1 MVKIGKLSYT
11 HYTLILCASLLMLAC
26 FVWFEQRLSSNA
38 DEQLQQAYTN
48 AQQIII
54 DKELACIE
62 MVQGVLTDTPNLQ
75 RNWSSIIDLA
85 ERKKVIL
92 TIYKNDTLHIW
103 TSNVLNSEDA
113 YESIHTGAGFIKAK
127 NGYYVTYKQVR
138 GSYTYL
144 FYSDIKTSYPFRNQ
158 YIENRFDPDL
168 GFIKEG
174 FIFNHPLKEF
184 VDIHSLNNSYLF
196 SLQIFSF
203 TEKTPN
209 HLIIG
214 ILLSL
219 CLLLFSAH
227 VLARHYIQIH
237 LWPTTFLFWGLFI
250 YLRWLNIFFHLPD
263 FIYEFKLFQPQIY
276 ASSVWFPSLGD
287 LLINSILVLWYF
299 IILEN
304 RTSRKEEEKTKRP
317 PAQFWAQFVVYLL
330 FCFVAAHIAVSF
342 IRSLTI
348 DSQISFNINDV
359 FTINL
364 FTYLGLIVCIIIS
377 LTVYFIARNFIRF
390 LKRQTTSFGLTLS
403 YIICAFMVYGLVVN
417 LFIESDYFHTLVT
430 ALLLGSFFI
439 FKSLQL
445 KLNRFQ
451 QYFVVIFAISFI
463 SAISINHW
471 LNIKELENRKLFAA
485 KLVSQNDITTD
496 YFLRN
501 VEKKMVSDDYIIDYF
516 QNPILVKS
524 QFEKRIRQLYFTGYL
539 SKFDVSVLDYDSM
552 GYFFKQKSAYSY
564 NQVNRLYKNNSIET
578 INTHFRYLND
588 KANIKGYL
596 GKFEIRNNGVKI
608 GYIFILLQP
617 KLIQDENRFDE
628 LLIDGFRQNKRKNID
643 YSYAV
648 YKDKNL
654 VYQSGDYPYRIKNT
668 WGETNN
674 EFRAFTENE
683 YDHLLYTDE
692 QPLTIIISK
701 QSDSLLQTI
710 GLFSFIFTFC
720 TVTLIL
726 ILFVYVGLNAQFL
739 NRLPLYQTAFIQYI
753 RHGFN
758 RLLMIDKPDIL
769 YIRTRIQTSIV
780 FIVFITL
787 LFTSYFTISFITQKY
802 NNRQTERL
810 MKKLRNV
817 VLTVE
822 NENIATDDY
831 NKYSELGAFINQI
844 ADFYD
849 TDITLFDANGKVM
862 ASSISKIYDEGVVS
876 SMMHPSA
883 YYHLKLL
890 RESQFSQDEN
900 IALLDFQAAY
910 APVFKNKSEVLG
922 YLQLPYFN
930 QQADLLAEIS
940 SVIVGFINLYVL
952 LFIIIGVIAYLVS
965 RNISYPLTLIQQ
977 KLSSTVLG
985 GKNELIH
992 WQRDDEIGELVK
1004 QYNHMIGQLEES
1016 AQKLAETEREG
1027 AWREIARQIAHEIK
1041 NPLTPMK
1048 LSIQHL
1054 QRAYKN
1060 NDANIGDK
1068 LDRTTTLL
1076 INQIDTL
1083 SELAN
1088 EFSSFAKMPAPNYE
1102 PINVDQALSE
1112 MVSLYSLST
1121 TATITLHNTVTSELV
1136 FDPSYFSRSIGNI
1149 IKNATQAIPEDSEGK
1164 ITIEAF
1170 ENTETVTIV
1179 VKDNGSGMSEEQAS
1193 QIFKPYFSTKISGMG
1208 LGLPIVKNMIES
1220 GGGSITFQSVLGVG
1234 TTFTIVLPKLQL
1246 H

>member
-1 MVKIGKLSYT
+1 MVKTLKLSYT
-11 HYTLILCASLLMLAC
+11 HYTLMLCASLVMLAC

-38 DEQLQQAYTN
+38 DKQLKLAYTN

-62 MVQGVLTDTPNLQ
+62 MIQGILTDTNNLQ

-85 ERKKVIL
+85 EKKNVIL
-92 TIYKNDTLHIW
+92 TIFKSDTLLIW
-103 TSNVLNSEDA
+103 SSNVLNSEDA
-113 YESIHTGAGFIKAK
+113 YASIKIGADFIKAK
-127 NGYYVTYKQVR
+127 NGYYVTYKQIR

-144 FYSDIKTSYPFRNQ
+144 FYSDIKTQYPFRNQ
-158 YIENRFDPDL
+158 YIENQFDHEL

-174 FIFNHPLKEF
+174 FIFNKPLEKF
-184 VDIHSLNNSYLF
+184 VDIHSLNNTYLF

-209 HLIIG
+209 WLIMG
-214 ILLSL
+214 IILSL
-219 CLLLFSAH
+219 CLLLFSTH
-227 VLARHYIQIH
+227 VLARHYIQLH
-237 LWPTTFLFWGLFI
+237 VWPTTIVFWGLFI

-276 ASSVWFPSLGD
+276 ASSAWFPSLGD
-287 LLINSILVLWYF
+287 FLLNTILVLWYF

-304 RTSRKEEEKTKRP
+304 RTSRIKDIPRLS
-317 PAQFWAQFVVYLL
+317 PALFTAKCIGYLV
-330 FCFVAAHIAVSF
+330 FCFSAAHIAASF

-364 FTYLGLIVCIIIS
+364 FTYLGLIVCIIIT

-390 LKRQTTSFGLTLS
+390 VNRQSPPFNITLLS
-403 YIICAFMVYGLVVN
+403 LIGAFVVYGFLMNTFV
-417 LFIESDYFHTLVT
+417 ETDHFHTIVT
-430 ALLLGSFFI
+430 GLLLASFFI
-439 FKSLQL
+439 FKSLHL

-451 QYFVVIFAISFI
+451 QYFVVIFIISFI

-471 LNIKELENRKLFAA
+471 LTIKELENRKLFAA

-501 VEKKMVSDDYIIDYF
+501 VEKKIVSDDYIIDYF

-539 SKFDVSVLDYDSM
+539 SKFEVSILDYDSM

-564 NQVNRLYKNNSIET
+564 NQINRLYTKNSIET

-596 GKFEIRNNGVKI
+596 GKFEIRKSGDKV

-628 LLIDGFRQNKRKNID
+628 LLIDGFRQNKRKNAD

-674 EFRAFTENE
+674 EFRTFTENE

-739 NRLPLYQTAFIQYI
+739 SRFSFYQTAYVQLI
-753 RHGFN
+753 RNNFN
-758 RLLMIDKPDIL
+758 RLLMIDKPDVL
-769 YIRTRIQTSIV
+769 YIRTRIQTSII

-817 VLTVE
+817 VLTLE
-822 NENIATDDY
+822 NENIAADDY
-831 NKYSELGAFINQI
+831 VSNNELGAFINQI

-849 TDITLFDANGKVM
+849 TDITLFNSDGKVM
-862 ASSISKIYDEGVVS
+862 ASSISKIYDEGVIS

-890 RESQFSQDEN
+890 RESQFSQDEH
-900 IALLDFQAAY
+900 IALLNFQAAY

-985 GKNELIH
+985 GKNELIQWH
-992 WQRDDEIGELVK
+992 RDDEIGELVK

-1060 NDANIGDK
+1060 GDANIGDK
-1068 LDRTTTLL
+1068 LNRTASLL

-1102 PINVDQALSE
+1102 SINVEQALHE
-1112 MVSLYSLST
+1112 IVSLYSLSS
-1121 TATITLHNTVTSELV
+1121 TATITLNNTVESELM

-1149 IKNATQAIPEDSEGK
+1149 IKNATQAIPEETEGK
-1164 ITIEAF
+1164 ITIEA
-1170 ENTETVTIV
+1170 TEDTEHIIIV

-1220 GGGSITFQSVLGVG
+1220 GGGSITFHSVLGKG
-1234 TTFTIVLPKLQL
+1234 TTFTIVLPKR
-1246 H
+1246 

>member
-1 MVKIGKLSYT
+1 MFNRLRLTYT
-11 HYTLILCASLLMLAC
+11 HYTLLLCASLLMLAG

-38 DEQLQQAYTN
+38 NEQLKLAYKN
-48 AQQIII
+48 AQQTII
-54 DKELACIE
+54 DKELACIDLI
-62 MVQGVLTDTPNLQ
+62 QGLLTDTNNLQ
-75 RNWSSIIDLA
+75 RNWSSIIDIA
-85 ERKKVIL
+85 EKKNVIL
-92 TIYKNDTLHIW
+92 TIYKNDTLQIW
-103 TSNVLNSEDA
+103 TSNVLNSDDA
-113 YESIHTGAGFIKAK
+113 YQIIPNGAGFIRAK
-127 NGYYVTYKQVR
+127 NGYYVTYKYTR
-138 GSYTYL
+138 GSYAYL
-144 FYSDIKTSYPFRNQ
+144 FYSEVKTRYPFRNQ
-158 YIENRFDPDL
+158 YIENQFDPEL

-174 FIFNHPLKEF
+174 FIFRKPLKNF
-184 VDIHSLNNSYLF
+184 VDIHSLNNTYLF

-203 TEKTPN
+203 TEKTPDW
-209 HLIIG
+209 LIGCILFS
-214 ILLSL
+214 ILL
-219 CLLLFSAH
+219 LLISAH
-227 VLARHYIQIH
+227 ILTRHYIQLH
-237 LWPTTFLFWGLFI
+237 LWPTTILFWGLFI
-250 YLRWLNIFFHLPD
+250 YLRWLNIFFHFPD
-263 FIYEFKLFQPQIY
+263 FFYEYKLFQPQIY
-276 ASSVWFPSLGD
+276 ASSAWFPSLGD
-287 LLINSILVLWYF
+287 FLINSLLALWYMV
-299 IILEN
+299 ILESRTGN
-304 RTSRKEEEKTKRP
+304 RHFYTKSTP
-317 PAQFWAQFVVYLL
+317 TLFWIKFSVYIL
-330 FCFVAAHIAVSF
+330 FCFVGAHLAVSF
-342 IRSLTI
+342 IKSLTI

-364 FTYLGLIVCIIIS
+364 FTYLGLVVCIILS
-377 LTVYFIARNFIRF
+377 LIVYFIARNFIRF
-390 LKRQTTSFGLTLS
+390 VNKQRVSLKVIVTVLVAIFTCYILLAGLL
-403 YIICAFMVYGLVVN
+403 L
-417 LFIESDYFHTLVT
+417 EQDHFHTLVT
-430 ALLLGSFFI
+430 VLLLSSFFV
-439 FKSLQL
+439 FKSLRL

-451 QYFVVIFAISFI
+451 QYFVVIFTISFV
-463 SAISINHW
+463 SSISINHW

-501 VEKKMVSDDYIIDYF
+501 VEKKIESDNYVVDYF

-539 SKFDVSVLDYDSM
+539 SKFEVSILDYDTL
-552 GYFFKQKSAYSY
+552 GYFFKQKSTYTF
-564 NQVNRLYKNNSIET
+564 NQINKLYKNNSIET
-578 INTHFRYLND
+578 INTNFRYLND

-596 GKFEIRNNGVKI
+596 GKFDIRKNGEKV

-674 EFRAFTENE
+674 DFRAFTENN

-701 QSDSLLQTI
+701 QSDSLIQTI

-720 TVTLIL
+720 TITLIL

-739 NRLPLYQTAFIQYI
+739 TRWPFFKTPVLLFVRNI
-753 RHGFN
+753 FN
-758 RLLMIDKPDIL
+758 RLLMIDNPDIL
-769 YIRTRIQTSIV
+769 YIRTRIQTSII

-802 NNRQTERL
+802 NSRQTERL

-822 NENIATDDY
+822 NENI
-831 NKYSELGAFINQI
+831 YSGEYENNNELGAFINQI

-849 TDITLFDANGKVM
+849 TDITLFDVDGKVM

-876 SMMHPSA
+876 SMMHPLA

-900 IALLDFQAAY
+900 IALLNFQAAY

-985 GKNELIH
+985 GKNELIN

-1016 AQKLAETEREG
+1016 ARKLAETEREG

-1054 QRAYKN
+1054 QRAFKN
-1060 NDANIGDK
+1060 NDANIEDK
-1068 LDRTTTLL
+1068 LNRTTTLL

-1088 EFSSFAKMPAPNYE
+1088 EFSSFAKMPAPNYDQ
-1102 PINVDQALSE
+1102 INVEQALRE

-1121 TATITLHNTVTSELV
+1121 HANITLHNTVTGELY

-1149 IKNATQAIPEDSEGK
+1149 IKNAAQAIPEEQEGF
-1164 ITIEAF
+1164 ISIEAS
-1170 ENTETVTIV
+1170 ENTESIIIV
-1179 VKDNGSGMSEEQAS
+1179 VKDNGSGMTEEQAAD
-1193 QIFKPYFSTKISGMG
+1193 IFKPYFSTKISGMG
-1208 LGLPIVKNMIES
+1208 LGLPIVKSMIES
-1220 GGGSITFQSVLGVG
+1220 GGGNISFHSVYGEG
-1234 TTFTIVLPKLQL
+1234 TTFTILLPKLA
-1246 H
+1246 HSE

>member
-1 MVKIGKLSYT
+1 M
-11 HYTLILCASLLMLAC
+11 LCASLLMLAC

-38 DEQLQQAYTN
+38 DQQLNQAYAN

-62 MVQGVLTDTPNLQ
+62 MVQGVLADTVNLQ
-75 RNWSSIIDLA
+75 RNWSSIIDLT
-85 ERKKVIL
+85 ERKNVLL
-92 TIYKNDTLHIW
+92 TIYKNDTLLIW
-103 TSNVLNSEDA
+103 TSNVLNNDDTYKSVR
-113 YESIHTGAGFIKAK
+113 TGAGFIKAQ

-144 FYSDIKTSYPFRNQ
+144 FYSDVKTKYPFRNQ
-158 YIENRFDPDL
+158 YIENQFDPDL
-168 GFIKEG
+168 GFIREG
-174 FIFNHPLKEF
+174 FIFDRPLEKF
-184 VDIHSLNNSYLF
+184 VDIHSLNNTYLF

-203 TEKTPN
+203 TEKTPGW
-209 HLIIG
+209 LIAG
-214 ILLSL
+214 IIISL
-219 CLLLFSAH
+219 CLLLFNAH
-227 VLARHYIQIH
+227 VLARHYIQEH
-237 LWPTTFLFWGLFI
+237 LWPTTFIFWGLFI
-250 YLRWLNIFFHLPD
+250 YLRWLTIFFHLPD

-276 ASSVWFPSLGD
+276 ASSSWFPSLGD
-287 LLINSILVLWYF
+287 LLINAVLVLWYL
-299 IILEN
+299 IILESRASRN
-304 RTSRKEEEKTKRP
+304 REKSKLSP
-317 PAQFWAQFVVYLL
+317 VVFWAQLIIYLL
-330 FCFVAAHIAVSF
+330 FCFVTAHIAVSF

-364 FTYLGLIVCIIIS
+364 FTYLGLIVCIIILLS
-377 LTVYFIARNFIRF
+377 VYFIARNFIRF
-390 LKRQTTSFGLTLS
+390 FSRQELPFSYTLVVIFTSF
-403 YIICAFMVYGLVVN
+403 ICYAAIVN
-417 LFIESDYFHTLVT
+417 TFIENDKFHTLLT
-430 ALLLGSFFI
+430 ALLLCSFFT
-439 FKSLQL
+439 FKSLSL

-451 QYFVVIFAISFI
+451 QYFVVIFIISFI

-471 LNIKELENRKLFAA
+471 LDIKELENRKLFAA

-501 VEKKMVSDDYIIDYF
+501 VEKKLVDDGYIVDYF

-539 SKFDVSVLDYDSM
+539 SKFDVSILDYDSL
-552 GYFFKQKSAYSY
+552 GYFFKQKNAYSY
-564 NQVNRLYKNNSIET
+564 NQINNLYKSNSIET

-596 GKFEIRNNGVKI
+596 GKFDIRRNGSKV

-617 KLIQDENRFDE
+617 KLIQDENRFDD
-628 LLIDGFRQNKRKNID
+628 LLIDGFRQSKRKNTD

-674 EFRAFTENE
+674 EFKIFTENE
-683 YDHLLYTDE
+683 YEHLLYTDE

-720 TVTLIL
+720 TITLIL

-739 NRLPLYQTAFIQYI
+739 SRLSLYQTPFVQLV
-753 RHGFN
+753 RNSFN

-769 YIRTRIQTSIV
+769 YIRTRIQTSII
-780 FIVFITL
+780 FIVFLTL

-817 VLTVE
+817 VLTIE
-822 NENIATDDY
+822 NENISADEYAD
-831 NKYSELGAFINQI
+831 NSELGAFINQI

-849 TDITLFDANGKVM
+849 TDITLFNSDGKVM

-876 SMMHPSA
+876 SMMHPLA

-890 RESQFSQDEN
+890 RESQFSQGEH

-977 KLSSTVLG
+977 KLSKTVLG
-985 GKNELIH
+985 EKNELIN

-1016 AQKLAETEREG
+1016 ARKLAETEREG

-1060 NDANIGDK
+1060 NDANIEDK
-1068 LDRTTTLL
+1068 LNRTTTLL

-1102 PINVDQALSE
+1102 PINVEHALTE
-1112 MVSLYSLST
+1112 IVALYSLSSPST
-1121 TATITLHNTVTSELV
+1121 TITLHNTVTSELV

-1149 IKNATQAIPEDSEGK
+1149 IKNATQAIPEENEGK
-1164 ITIEAF
+1164 ISVEASEDT
-1170 ENTETVTIV
+1170 ENITIV

-1220 GGGSITFQSVLGVG
+1220 GGGRISFVSVLGEG
-1234 TTFTIVLPKLQL
+1234 TTFTIVLPKLKL